1 MDRKLNERMIRI
13 CFNDTEMIIDVNDD
27 IWERIFKQKDKI
39 IRIETSEWSW
49 DLQTG
54 KISFH

>member
-1 MDRKLNERMIRI
+1 MDRKLNERLIRI
-13 CFNDTEMIIDVNDD
+13 HFVDGVQLVDVNDD
-27 IWERIFKQKDKI
+27 WERIFRRKNEIIKI
-39 IRIETSEWSW
+39 ESSEWSW